1 MYIWK
6 NRSGYASR
14 NFSVKV
20 ELPTS
25 PSMATTS
32 GHAPSAASASPN
44 ATRVATFMPISYL
57 GRASG
62 RRSRG
67 AAAAGR
73 AGRGGVSTRWS
84 LTPPSARTAASA
96 TSSFSGLPCQPTASS
111 TSGTPLPLTVRASTT
126 VGSCERAASDEGV
139 VDLLEVVPVDDDGA
153 AAERLDAPAVRL
165 QVPLQLGR
173 PRLPEPVHVDDH
185 REVVQLVVRRLVEGL
200 PDRALGHLAVPAEH
214 PDAEAGLVE
223 PLAGQR
229 DADAV
234 GQPLPERAGG
244 DVDPGERRR
253 RVALQPRPRPPVGLH
268 QLAVVDRRRRP
279 CRGSRGAARRVPWRR
294 SGGRCRGGPAG
305 SSRSAGA
312 GRTARP

>member
-1 MYIWK
+1 MPTAVPIICCSEMYIWK

-44 ATRVATFMPISYL
+44 AARVATFMPISYF

-62 RRSRG
+62 RRSR

-84 LTPPSARTAASA
+84 LTPPRARTAASA

-126 VGSCERAASDEGV
+126 VGSCERAASDRASSICSRSCPSTTTARQPKASTRRRYASRSHSSSVG
-139 VDLLEVVPVDDDGA
+139 PA
-153 AAERLDAPAVRL
+153 CPSRLTSTIAVRL
-165 QVPLQLGR
+165 
-173 PRLPEPVHVDDH
+173 
-185 REVVQLVVRRLVEGL
+185 
-200 PDRALGHLAVPAEH
+200 
-214 PDAEAGLVE
+214 
-223 PLAGQR
+223 
-229 DADAV
+229 
-234 GQPLPERAGG
+234 
-244 DVDPGERRR
+244 
-253 RVALQPRPRPPVGLH
+253 
-268 QLAVVDRRRRP
+268 
-279 CRGSRGAARRVPWRR
+279 
-294 SGGRCRGGPAG
+294 
-305 SSRSAGA
+305 SSS
-312 GRTARP
+312 